1 MYDLLIKNGR
11 VIDPAQ
17 NIDDKLDIAINGNKI
32 ATVAKNIPA
41 QETRHIVD
49 AKDKIVTPGLIDLHS
64 HVYDS
69 ILDIGVEPDVVG
81 VRQGVTVVVDAGSAG
96 QATFGGFPKYVIP
109 ASRTTVFCFLHLGSF
124 GLSIMPELRD
134 WEEIN
139 TDAIIATVES
149 HRDIIKGIKL
159 RMVGKLVARHG
170 VEVVKIAKKT
180 AKKLGLPIMVH
191 IGDWDNQVPPT
202 LTQELLP
209 LMETG
214 DILSH
219 VYTAKPGSILRQDG
233 TILSE
238 LREAMER
245 GVVLDIAHGR
255 FNFSYDVARKGMTEG
270 IFPTTIS
277 TDLVVPS
284 VTGPVYGLT
293 VIMSKL
299 LALGVAL
306 KQVVEMTTINPAR
319 ALNIEDRWGSLKPG
333 MDADVSIL
341 ALLSGTWKLEDSEQ
355 QSIEVKRLIAP
366 SITIKS
372 GQLIPAE
379 PVAQPPSLE

>member
-1 MYDLLIKNGR
+1 
-11 VIDPAQ
+11 
-17 NIDDKLDIAINGNKI
+17 
-32 ATVAKNIPA
+32 
-41 QETRHIVD
+41 
-49 AKDKIVTPGLIDLHS
+49 
-64 HVYDS
+64 
-69 ILDIGVEPDVVG
+69 
-81 VRQGVTVVVDAGSAG
+81 
-96 QATFGGFPKYVIP
+96 
-109 ASRTTVFCFLHLGSF
+109 
-124 GLSIMPELRD
+124 MPELRD

-139 TDAIIATVES
+139 TDATIATVES

-170 VEVVKIAKKT
+170 VEVVKTAKKT

-191 IGDWDNQVPPT
+191 IGDWDNQVSPT

-209 LMETG
+209 LMEAG

-219 VYTAKPGSILRQDG
+219 VYTAKLGSVLRQDG
-233 TILSE
+233 TILPE

-245 GVVLDIAHGR
+245 GVVMDIAHGR
-255 FNFSYDVARKGMTEG
+255 FNFSYDVARKGMAQG

-293 VIMSKL
+293 VTMSKL
-299 LALGVAL
+299 LALGVDL

-319 ALNIEDRWGSLKPG
+319 ALNIEDRWGSLKPR

-341 ALLSGTWKLEDSEQ
+341 ALLSGIWKLEDSEQ

-372 GQLIPAE
+372 GQLISAE
-379 PVAQPPSLE
+379 PVAQPPYLE